1 MIKVEHKYFEEIEL
15 YIETFSPL
23 HFFSKQVLDRL
34 HYHMYIIKYHIIHL
48 VLVFIFFSKQAL
60 DRLHRSHT
68 YGI

>member
-1 MIKVEHKYFEEIEL
+1 MIKEVEHKYSEEIEL

-34 HYHMYIIKYHIIHL
+34 NYHMLCIIISYNPST
-48 VLVFIFFSKQAL
+48 FFSKQAL
-60 DRLHRSHT
+60 DRLNRSHT

>member
-34 HYHMYIIKYHIIHL
+34 HYHMYIIISYNPSSTCFHL
-48 VLVFIFFSKQAL
+48 FFKTST
-60 DRLHRSHT
+60 RSIT
-68 YGI
+68 